1 MMSHHGTEA
10 DRSLVQE
17 ALQLRHDVE
26 ALAEQSRRLYER
38 ANSLVERTRHLTP
51 PQVRVRVADLPTI
64 VSLH

>member
-1 MMSHHGTEA
+1 MTTHCGTEA

-51 PQVRVRVADLPTI
+51 PQVRIRVADLPATFSI
-64 VSLH
+64 H